1 MDVNLPF
8 LFAPKTLI
16 SIQIPDMNKAIIF
29 LLSCIT
35 LLAFRAPAQQ
45 FEFRNKWVDSIY
57 NNMSEQERIGQLFM
71 VAAYSGGE
79 KANAADIE
87 KLLKARQIGGVIFMQ
102 GTPEAQAKLTNQW
115 QAWSP
120 VKLLIGMDAEWG
132 LGMRLTGV
140 KNFPRQMMIGAAH
153 DTALMYE
160 MGSAVA
166 AQCKRLGVHIDFA
179 PVVDVNNNPGNP
191 VINFRSFGD
200 DKEWVVK
207 LGIAYMNGLQD
218 NGIMACAK
226 HFPGHGDVAVDS
238 HLDLPVV
245 NKTKAQLNDLELYPF
260 QKLIAAGVK
269 SVMVAHLSL
278 PALDTTPNTPST
290 LSKNII
296 TGLLKTE
303 MGFGGLVFTDA
314 LNMKGLTKYYPDGET
329 DLRAFLAGNDVLLFS
344 QNVPL
349 AISKIQAALKAGTVT
364 EADLQARVKKILAAK
379 YDAGL
384 NHFMAVDE
392 NNVTSDLNAKTDAI
406 IEKISR
412 AAVTLVKDENKIIN
426 KLKSGNVKVA
436 YVNLNGARPDNQLSA
451 QLEKQ
456 FPQLITAA
464 LPANSSA
471 AYTMQLMS
479 KVKNAGAI
487 IVGVHNLALYPGR
500 NGNYGLDSMQI
511 HLLQK
516 LAVNKNVL
524 FAVMG
529 NAYSL
534 KSICNAK
541 SIIVG
546 YEDDIYTQ
554 EAAFEVMT
562 EVLKAKGGL
571 PVKPCK

>member
-1 MDVNLPF
+1 M
-8 LFAPKTLI
+8 
-16 SIQIPDMNKAIIF
+16 SKAFIF
-29 LLSCIT
+29 LLSLVT
-35 LLAFRAPAQQ
+35 FLDLKASAQQ
-45 FEFRNKWVDSIY
+45 FEFRNKWVDSVY
-57 NNMSEQERIGQLFM
+57 NSMSEQERIGQLFM

-102 GTPEAQAKLTNQW
+102 GTPEAQARLTNQW
-115 QAWSP
+115 QALSP

-140 KNFPRQMMIGAAH
+140 KNFPRQMMLGATH

-160 MGSAVA
+160 MGSAIA

-179 PVVDVNNNPGNP
+179 PVVDVNNNPANP

-207 LGIAYMNGLQD
+207 LGIAYMKGLQD

-245 NKTKAQLNDLELYPF
+245 NKTKAQLNELELYPF
-260 QKLIAAGVK
+260 QKLIAAGIK

-344 QNVPL
+344 QDVPL
-349 AISKIQAALKAGTVT
+349 AISKIQNAIKFGTAT
-364 EADLQARVKKILAAK
+364 EADLEVRVKKILAAK

-384 NHFMAVDE
+384 NNLTAVDE
-392 NNVTSDLNAKTDAI
+392 NNVTADLNAKSNAI

-412 AAVTLVKDENKIIN
+412 AAITLVKDRDKTLD
-426 KLKSGNVKVA
+426 KLKLKNVKVA
-436 YVNLNGARPDNQLSA
+436 YINVNGTNAENQLLTQLQKKFPKLLTQTLPSNSNTNDAA
-451 QLEKQ
+451 QLLSK
-456 FPQLITAA
+456 TKAA
-464 LPANSSA
+464 D
-471 AYTMQLMS
+471 
-479 KVKNAGAI
+479 VI
-487 IVGVHNLALYPGR
+487 IIGLHNLALYPGKE
-500 NGNYGLDSMQI
+500 GNYGLDNVQI
-511 HLLQK
+511 AFLQQLSK
-516 LAVNKNVL
+516 NKNAI

-529 NAYSL
+529 NAYAL
-534 KSICNAK
+534 KNICNAG

-546 YEDDIYTQ
+546 YEDDTYTQ

-562 EVLKAKGGL
+562 GVLKAKGEL

>member
-1 MDVNLPF
+1 
-8 LFAPKTLI
+8 
-16 SIQIPDMNKAIIF
+16 MNKAFI
-29 LLSCIT
+29 LLSSFAMLIGIK
-35 LLAFRAPAQQ
+35 ASAQK
-45 FEFRNKWVDSIY
+45 FEFRNKWVDSVY
-57 NNMSEQERIGQLFM
+57 STMSEEERIGQLFM

-79 KANAADIE
+79 KANAGDIE
-87 KLLKARQIGGVIFMQ
+87 KLLQARQIGGVIFMQ

-115 QAWSP
+115 QASSP

-140 KNFPRQMMIGAAH
+140 KNFPRQMMVGATH

-160 MGSAVA
+160 MGSAIA

-179 PVVDVNNNPGNP
+179 PVVDVNNNPNNP

-207 LGIAYMNGLQD
+207 LGIAYMKGLQD

-226 HFPGHGDVAVDS
+226 HFPGHGDVSVDS

-245 NKTKAQLNDLELYPF
+245 NKTKVQLNELELYPF

-269 SVMVAHLSL
+269 SIMVAHLSL

-296 TGLLKTE
+296 TGLLKNE

-329 DLRAFLAGNDVLLFS
+329 DLRAFLAGNDILLFS
-344 QNVPL
+344 QDVPL
-349 AISKIQAALKAGTVT
+349 AISKIQTAIKFGKVT

-384 NHFMAVDE
+384 NNFTPVDE
-392 NNVTSDLNAKTDAI
+392 KNVTADLNAKTNVI

-412 AAVTLVKDENKIIN
+412 AAITLVKDRNKILD
-426 KLKSGNVKVA
+426 KLKMKRVKVA
-436 YVNLNGARPDNQLSA
+436 YINVNGTTWDNQLST
-451 QLEKQ
+451 QLKKK
-456 FPQLITAA
+456 FPNLIIQM
-464 LPANSSA
+464 LPANSNTDNTAQVLSKTRSA
-471 AYTMQLMS
+471 D
-479 KVKNAGAI
+479 VI
-487 IVGVHNLALYPGR
+487 IIGVHNLALYPGKA
-500 NGNYGLDSMQI
+500 GNYGLDTVQVAF
-511 HLLQK
+511 LQQ
-516 LAVNKNVL
+516 LSKNNNAL

-529 NAYSL
+529 NAYGL
-534 KSICNAK
+534 KNICNAG
-541 SIIVG
+541 SIIAG
-546 YEDDIYTQ
+546 YEDDLYTQ
-554 EAAFEVMT
+554 EAAYEVMT
-562 EVLKAKGGL
+562 GVLKAKGEL